1 MKVQTLEEIQDEF
14 QKRWVPKED
23 WVVSAEDIRF
33 EGNNTLVVGDD
44 RLKLTDHALTQFIG
58 KLRTLAD
65 LPASVMTTRYI
76 KSCPTASKEFQIN
89 NWIEHYYS
97 REDVNDKKWKLRKNK
112 GNRVVEAVVSERYAP
127 FDNNNLLDMLWAQYG
142 DMEFNDFYVDNNRI
156 ELRYVRPDLK
166 RGEDKSAVM
175 AGWHLSNDEIGS
187 GSIKAGF
194 LIYQLVCTN
203 GMMGIR
209 DYDNIYRQRH
219 YGNFDS
225 DDIRKDFAA
234 AIGDFDENK
243 AAANLEKFVDMQ
255 GWGIDE
261 DYEDVFDAVHQTFPR
276 IDSDIIEIAKDNV
289 GEYDRKLNKFSLI
302 SSLTEA
308 IRDTRYGHRRVE
320 AERNVG
326 KLFGT
331 KEITLKRGDETLK
344 IELGGQ

>member
-1 MKVQTLEEIQDEF
+1 MKVKTLEEIQDEF

-33 EGNNTLVVGDD
+33 EGNNTLVTGNE

-58 KLRTLAD
+58 RLRTLAD

-89 NWIEHYYS
+89 SWIDHYYS
-97 REDVNDKKWKLRKNK
+97 NEDNDDKKWKLRKNK
-112 GNRVVEAVVSERYAP
+112 GSNVVEAIVSKGYTA
-127 FDNNNLLDMLWAQYG
+127 FDNNDLLNMLWAQYG
-142 DMEFNDFYVDNNRI
+142 DMSFNEFYVDNNRM

-166 RGEDKSAVM
+166 RGQDKSAVM

-187 GSIKAGF
+187 GSIRAGF

-209 DYDNIYRQRH
+209 DYDDIYRQRH

-234 AIGDFDENK
+234 AIGDFDESK
-243 AAANLEKFVDMQ
+243 AAENLERFTAMQ
-255 GWGIDE
+255 GLDIE
-261 DYEDVFDAVHQTFPR
+261 EDVDDVYQGVLQNFPK
-276 IDSDIIEIAKDNV
+276 IGSDIVEIAKDNIA
-289 GEYDRKLNKFSLI
+289 EYDRKLNKFSLI

-344 IELGGQ
+344 IQLEG

>member
-1 MKVQTLEEIQDEF
+1 MKVKTLEEIQDEF

-23 WVVSAEDIRF
+23 WVVSAKDIRF
-33 EGNNTLVVGDD
+33 EGNNTLVMGND

-58 KLRTLAD
+58 RLRTLAD

-89 NWIEHYYS
+89 SWIDHYYNN
-97 REDVNDKKWKLRKNK
+97 EDNDDKKWKLRKNK
-112 GNRVVEAVVSERYAP
+112 GSNVVEAIVSKGYTA
-127 FDNNNLLDMLWAQYG
+127 FDNNDLLNMLWAQYG
-142 DMEFNDFYVDNNRI
+142 DMSFNEFYVDNNRM

-166 RGEDKSAVM
+166 RGQDKSAVM

-187 GSIKAGF
+187 GSIRAGF

-209 DYDNIYRQRH
+209 DYDDIYRQRH

-234 AIGDFDENK
+234 AIGDFDESK
-243 AAANLEKFVDMQ
+243 AAENLERFTAMQ
-255 GWGIDE
+255 GLDIE
-261 DYEDVFDAVHQTFPR
+261 EDVDDVYQGVLQNFPK
-276 IDSDIIEIAKDNV
+276 IGSDIVEIAKDNI

-326 KLFGT
+326 KLFST
-331 KEITLKRGDETLK
+331 KEIVLNRGDETLK
-344 IELGGQ
+344 IQLEG

>member
-1 MKVQTLEEIQDEF
+1 MKVKTLEEIQDEF

-33 EGNNTLVVGDD
+33 EGNNTLVTGNE

-58 KLRTLAD
+58 RLRTLAD

-89 NWIEHYYS
+89 SWIDHYYS
-97 REDVNDKKWKLRKNK
+97 NEDNDDKKWKLRKNK
-112 GNRVVEAVVSERYAP
+112 GSNVVEAIVSKGYTA
-127 FDNNNLLDMLWAQYG
+127 FDNNDLLDMLWAQYG
-142 DMEFNDFYVDNNRI
+142 DMKFNEFYVDNNRM

-187 GSIKAGF
+187 GSIRAGF
-194 LIYQLVCTN
+194 LIYQLVCAN

-209 DYDNIYRQRH
+209 DYDDIYSQRH

-225 DDIRKDFAA
+225 EDIRKDFAA

-243 AAANLEKFVDMQ
+243 AAENLERFTAMQ
-255 GWGIDE
+255 GVDIDE
-261 DYEDVFDAVHQTFPR
+261 DVDDVYQGVLQNFPK
-276 IDSDIIEIAKDNV
+276 IGSDIVEIAKDNIA
-289 GEYDRKLNKFSLI
+289 EYDRKLNKFSLI

-344 IELGGQ
+344 IQLEG

>member
-1 MKVQTLEEIQDEF
+1 MNSKKRKVA
-14 QKRWVPKED
+14 KED
-23 WVVSAEDIRF
+23 WVVSAADIRF
-33 EGNNTLVVGDD
+33 EGNNTLVTGDS
-44 RLKLTDHALTQFIG
+44 RLSLTDHALTQFID

-89 NWIEHYYS
+89 SWIDHYYGN
-97 REDVNDKKWKLRKNK
+97 ENNDDKKWKLRKNK
-112 GNRVVEAVVSERYAP
+112 GSNVVEAIVSPNYTK
-127 FDNNNLLDMLWAQYG
+127 FDNEDLLNMIWA
-142 DMEFNDFYVDNNRI
+142 EFGNMKFNHFYVDNNRL
-156 ELRYVRPDLK
+156 ELRYVDPGLK

-175 AGWHLSNDEIGS
+175 AGWHLSNDEIGT

-209 DYDNIYRQRH
+209 DYDNLYRQRH

-234 AIGDFDENK
+234 AIGGYDNDK
-243 AAANLEKFVDMQ
+243 AAANLERFTAMQ
-255 GWGIDE
+255 GLEIDH
-261 DYEDVFDAVHQTFPR
+261 DVDDVYDGVLQNFPK
-276 IDSDIIEIAKDNV
+276 IGSDIIEIAKDNV
-289 GEYDRKLNKFSLI
+289 EDYDRKLNKFSLI
-302 SSLTEA
+302 SSLTES

-326 KLFGT
+326 KIFGT

-344 IELGGQ
+344 IQLEG